1 MTDLEDDGT
10 NGNVDVELVLSVVSE
25 DRVTGNGEDVILD
38 IASGLGGRDKSR
50 LVLEEQRVGCDLGQL
65 WPGDVFE
72 RGADQQGRLL
82 GTWCRQL
89 WKLGSFAG

>member
-25 DRVTGNGEDVILD
+25 DRVASNGEDVIVD
-38 IASGLGGRDKSR
+38 VASGLGGRDESG

-65 WPGDVFE
+65 WQKDVFE
-72 RGADQQGRLL
+72 MGSHQQGRLL
-82 GTWCRQL
+82 GT
-89 WKLGSFAG
+89 